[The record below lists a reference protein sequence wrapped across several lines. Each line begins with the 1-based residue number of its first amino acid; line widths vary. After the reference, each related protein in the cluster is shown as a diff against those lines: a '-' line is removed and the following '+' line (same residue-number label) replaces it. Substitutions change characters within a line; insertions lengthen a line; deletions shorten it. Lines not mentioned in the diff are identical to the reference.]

1 MRLGRLLAIGVILLL
16 PNGSAFAA
24 MITVNAVDQGW
35 YNADG
40 EHFPSIE
47 NYAVGICVPC
57 TAAAVEFR
65 NFFIFD
71 LSGVAGPVT
80 SATLRLSTRNFL
92 SGDLTETYTL
102 FDVSTPLASLA
113 AGTGGVAA
121 FNDLGGGVSY
131 GSRIYSESDED
142 FVRDVLLAPS
152 GVAAVQAALG
162 GGFGMGGAV
171 TSLSGA
177 HDFESIFGDNVD
189 PFTISLVL
197 NTGRAVP
204 EPAAMLLLG
213 TGLTCLVA
221 RRRLRRSLADRA

>member
-1 MRLGRLLAIGVILLL
+1 MVLL
-16 PNGSAFAA
+16 PNGSAYAA
-24 MITVNAVDQGW
+24 MITVNALDQGW
-35 YNADG
+35 YNDDG
-40 EHFPSIE
+40 EHFPLIE
-47 NYAVGICVPC
+47 NYAAGICVPC
-57 TAAAVEFR
+57 SAAAVVFR

-71 LSGVAGPVT
+71 LSGVSGPVT

-131 GSRIYSESDED
+131 GSRIYSESDDD
-142 FVRDVLLAPS
+142 FVRDILLGPS

-162 GGFGMGGAV
+162 GGFGIGGAV
-171 TSLSGA
+171 TSLSGN
-177 HDFESIFGDNVD
+177 HDFESIFGENSD

-204 EPAAMLLLG
+204 EPATMMLVG
-213 TGLTCLVA
+213 TALACLAV
-221 RRRLRRSLADRA
+221 RRRRRRSFGDPD